1 MIFLIIILTVLV
13 TFLGGIFA
21 LKFSDKL
28 HLILGF
34 SAGTIIGI
42 TFFDLIPEAAEL
54 TQSMEKVS
62 MAIVAGFVIYMIIE
76 RYFDVHNCKENCEK
90 PSHKGEV
97 GATALIIHS
106 IIDGLVIGL
115 SFQVSDTIGWLVSV
129 AVLAHKF
136 SDGINTTSVLL
147 ADKFNKSKIYRWLI
161 LASLAPIFGLAL
173 SWLISPDANQLGLLV
188 GFFAGLF
195 IYLGASDLIPESHHK
210 HPAAWTTIATIL
222 GIIFI
227 YLLTEMLHGLG

>member
-1 MIFLIIILTVLV
+1 MIFLIILLTVLV

-21 LKFSDKL
+21 LRFSDKL

-42 TFFDLIPEAAEL
+42 TFFDLIPEAAQLAE
-54 TQSMEKVS
+54 SIEAVS
-62 MAIVAGFVIYMIIE
+62 IAIVAGFVVYMVIE
-76 RYFDVHNCKENCEK
+76 RYFDVHKCKDNCEK

-115 SFQVSDTIGWLVSV
+115 SFQVSNTIGWLVSV

-147 ADKFNKSKIYRWLI
+147 ADKYSKSKIYKWLI
-161 LASLAPIFGLAL
+161 IASLAPVAGLAL
-173 SWLISPDANQLGLLV
+173 SWLINPDANQLGLLV

-222 GIIFI
+222 GIVFI
-227 YLLTEMLHGLG
+227 YILTEMLHGLG

>member
-1 MIFLIIILTVLV
+1 MIFVIVILTALV

-21 LKFSDKL
+21 IRFSDKL

-42 TFFDLIPEAAEL
+42 TFFDLIPEATEL
-54 TQSMEKVS
+54 TQSPENVS
-62 MAIVAGFVIYMIIE
+62 IAIAAGFITYMVIE
-76 RYFDVHNCKENCEK
+76 RYFDIHYCKDHCER

-97 GATALIIHS
+97 GAAALIIHS

-115 SFQVSDTIGWLVSV
+115 SFKVSATTGWIVAI
-129 AVLAHKF
+129 AVLSHKF
-136 SDGINTTSVLL
+136 SDGINTVSVLL
-147 ADKFNKSKIYRWLI
+147 ADKVQKNNINKWLFF
-161 LASLAPIFGLAL
+161 ASLAPIIGLLASTL
-173 SWLISPDANQLGLLV
+173 VSPNENQLGILV

-210 HPAAWTTIATIL
+210 HPAAWTTIATII
-222 GIIFI
+222 GIAFI
-227 YLLTEMLHGLG
+227 YFLSALA